1 MEFRK
6 SRLAHLTRFV
16 VEMLLWVPSVLVGLF
31 VYKLLIQPASSPA
44 SSLSLWS
51 VPVVAQILWFFE
63 RISSLFLHPTG
74 WAGSVALGVMLMTVV
89 LKTSKEP
96 CAQLPTN
103 CAGPAIP

>member
-1 MEFRK
+1 
-6 SRLAHLTRFV
+6 
-16 VEMLLWVPSVLVGLF
+16 MLLWVPSVLVGLF

-44 SSLSLWS
+44 SSLSLWG
-51 VPVVAQILWFFE
+51 VPVVAKIVWFFFV

-103 CAGPAIP
+103 CAGPAMP